1 MRYTDGCILQFTKA
15 PVAGEVKTRLIP
27 TLGAEGSLDLHR
39 QLTRQTLEVALSAK
53 VSQVQLWVSEKPEH
67 PFFQEISRG
76 LDLPIHVQQG
86 LDLGERMTNAIAVA
100 LEKYRYVLL
109 IGSDCPVLSG
119 QYLEAAMAS
128 LASGADTC
136 LGPATDG
143 GYVLIGARGDLGDAL
158 NGVDWGTSSVLKQT
172 MQHFDH
178 SGMSVELLPELW
190 DVDTEADYQRM
201 MALDACS

>member
-1 MRYTDGCILQFTKA
+1 MRYPDGCILQFTKS

-27 TLGAEGSLDLHR
+27 ALGAEGALDLHR
-39 QLTRQTLEVALSAK
+39 QLTRQTLEVALGAK
-53 VSQVQLWVSEKPEH
+53 VSPVQLWVSEKPEH
-67 PFFQEISRG
+67 PFFQEIAQG

-128 LASGADTC
+128 LVGGADIC
-136 LGPATDG
+136 LGPAIDG

-158 NGVDWGTSSVLKQT
+158 AGVDWGTSCVLKQT
-172 MQHFDH
+172 MQNFDH
-178 SGMSVELLPELW
+178 RGMSVELLPELW

-201 MALDACS
+201 LALDACG